1 MNTFQLIMLA
11 MDALER
17 SSRLAASLIHIAKQR
32 GELDVHQ
39 EKEVRTR
46 QADIMKGEHWTVEP
60 DPAP

>member
-1 MNTFQLIMLA
+1 MLA

-60 DPAP
+60 DPDP